1 MTVDIFTL
9 LARYTVHANDEM
21 GKILQNLS
29 PEEWTRDMGGYFPS
43 IQSLTAHI
51 YGADQAWLGRIRGFR
66 SFKAL
71 QNSLLDT
78 SSAQGAPAV
87 LTVQEYLTQRKAL
100 DQIFLAF
107 TVELTEAD
115 VSADFTYTDRSG
127 KQQKKNLGGL
137 ILHVFNHGTHH
148 RGMIALYL
156 DQMKRSNDFNGIM
169 AVL

>member
-1 MTVDIFTL
+1 MTVDTFTL
-9 LARYTVHANDEM
+9 LARYSAHANDEM
-21 GKILQNLS
+21 GKIFKTLI
-29 PEEWTRDMGGYFPS
+29 PEEWTRDMGGYFPT

-51 YGADQAWLGRIRGFR
+51 NGADQAWLARIRGFR

-71 QNSLLDT
+71 QNSLLD
-78 SSAQGAPAV
+78 SSPAQNASTV
-87 LTVQEYLTQRKAL
+87 LTVQEYLTQRIAL
-100 DQIFLAF
+100 DQIFLDF
-107 TVELTEAD
+107 TAELTDAD

-156 DQMKRSNDFNGIM
+156 DQMKKTNDFNGIM

>member
-1 MTVDIFTL
+1 MTTDTFTL
-9 LARYTVHANDEM
+9 LARYTARANDEM
-21 GKILQNLS
+21 GKVLQTLN

-51 YGADQAWLGRIRGFR
+51 YGSDQSWLGRFRGVR

-71 QNSLLDT
+71 QNSLVDT
-78 SSAQGAPAV
+78 PPAQGTPGV
-87 LTVQEYLTQRKAL
+87 WTVQEYLTQRKAL

-107 TVELTEAD
+107 TAELTDAD
-115 VSADFTYTDRSG
+115 LSKDFTYTDRSG

-156 DQMKRSNDFNGIM
+156 DQLKKANDFNGIM

>member
-29 PEEWTRDMGGYFPS
+29 PEEWTRDMGG
-43 IQSLTAHI
+43 
-51 YGADQAWLGRIRGFR
+51 
-66 SFKAL
+66 
-71 QNSLLDT
+71 
-78 SSAQGAPAV
+78 
-87 LTVQEYLTQRKAL
+87 
-100 DQIFLAF
+100 
-107 TVELTEAD
+107 
-115 VSADFTYTDRSG
+115 
-127 KQQKKNLGGL
+127 L